1 MPFAVTHRAIT
12 KEGVHI
18 VVIIGIDPHKG
29 SHTAAAL
36 GSGAEVLAQLRVP
49 ANKAML
55 SRLLHWASAWPER
68 TWAVEGASGLGLL
81 LAQQLVTAGESVVDV
96 PATLAARARLL
107 HTGHGRKTDALDAVS
122 VATVAMH
129 SRGLHQ
135 VTRED
140 HATLLRL
147 LADRRDELTQER
159 RRAVN
164 RLHRLLRDLCAGG
177 APTELGAEDAAA
189 LLTTIRPVTAV
200 EHERKGMARALV
212 ADVRRLDR
220 DLRINRKRCAEAV
233 AASGSTLPQI
243 FGISDVL
250 AAKILGH
257 TGDITRFA
265 TAQHYASYTGTAPV
279 EASSGDIRRHRLCR
293 AGNRSLNN
301 ALHLAA
307 RVQVMHP
314 GLGQEHYR
322 RKVAEHKSSRE
333 ALRSLKRQ
341 LAKVVYRALRA
352 DHDRL
357 VAQRLT

>member
-1 MPFAVTHRAIT
+1 M
-12 KEGVHI
+12 HI
-18 VVIIGIDPHKG
+18 VVVIGIDPHKG

-36 GSGAEVLAQLRVP
+36 GSGGEVLAQLRVP
-49 ANKAML
+49 ANRAML
-55 SRLLHWASAWPER
+55 NRLLKWAAAWSER

-81 LAQQLVTAGESVVDV
+81 LAQQLVNAGEAVVDV

-129 SRGLHQ
+129 SPSLRR
-135 VTRED
+135 VARED
-140 HATLLRL
+140 HGTILRL

-164 RLHRLLRDLCAGG
+164 RLHRLLRDLCPGG
-177 APTELGAEDAAA
+177 APTDLAAEDAAA
-189 LLTTIRPVTAV
+189 LLTAIRPVTAV
-200 EHERKGMARALV
+200 EHERKGMARELV

-220 DLRINRKRCAEAV
+220 DLTINRKRCAEAV

-243 FGISDVL
+243 LGISDVL
-250 AAKILGH
+250 TAKILGH

-265 TAQHYASYTGTAPV
+265 TAGHYASYTGTAPI

-293 AGNRSLNN
+293 SGNRSLNN

-307 RVQVMHP
+307 RVQAMHP
-314 GLGQEHYR
+314 GLGQEHYQ
-322 RKVAEHKSSRE
+322 RKLAEHKTSRE

-352 DHDRL
+352 DHDRF
-357 VAQRLT
+357 VVHRLT

>member
-1 MPFAVTHRAIT
+1 MRIEQSRPLE
-12 KEGVHI
+12 EG
-18 VVIIGIDPHKG
+18 DPATRSLAPSAPGVRQSAQLPQDG
-29 SHTAAAL
+29 SLSSERCPQAARWSAQAGCAL
-36 GSGAEVLAQLRVP
+36 GQRMARTHLGLAQ
-49 ANKAML
+49 
-55 SRLLHWASAWPER
+55 H
-68 TWAVEGASGLGLL
+68 
-81 LAQQLVTAGESVVDV
+81 LVTAGESVVDV
-96 PATLAARARLL
+96 P
-107 HTGHGRKTDALDAVS
+107 KTDALDAVS

-135 VTRED
+135 VIRED

-164 RLHRLLRDLCAGG
+164 RLHRLLRDLRAGG

>member
-1 MPFAVTHRAIT
+1 M
-12 KEGVHI
+12 
-18 VVIIGIDPHKG
+18 VVIGIDPHKG

-36 GSGAEVLAQLRVP
+36 GAGGEVLAQLRVP
-49 ANKAML
+49 ANRAML
-55 SRLLHWASAWPER
+55 NRLLKWAATWPDR

-81 LAQQLVTAGESVVDV
+81 LAQQLVNAGEAVVDV

-129 SRGLHQ
+129 SPSLRR
-135 VTRED
+135 VARED
-140 HATLLRL
+140 HGTILRL
-147 LADRRDELTQER
+147 LADRRDELSQER

-164 RLHRLLRDLCAGG
+164 RLHRLLRDLCPGG
-177 APTELGAEDAAA
+177 APTDLAAGDAAA
-189 LLTTIRPVTAV
+189 LLTAIRPVTAV
-200 EHERKGMARALV
+200 EHERKSMARELV

-220 DLRINRKRCAEAV
+220 DLTINRKRCAEAV

-243 FGISDVL
+243 LGISDVL
-250 AAKILGH
+250 TAKILGH

-265 TAQHYASYTGTAPV
+265 TAGHYASYTGTAPI

-293 AGNRSLNN
+293 SGNRSLNN

-307 RVQVMHP
+307 RVQAMHP
-314 GLGQEHYR
+314 GLGQEHYQ
-322 RKVAEHKSSRE
+322 RKLAEHKTSRE

-341 LAKVVYRALRA
+341 LAKVVYRSLRA

-357 VAQRLT
+357 VVPRLT